1 MGHVSSNDFTI
12 LKANK
17 TEVHSELFA
26 FDSRNLSTI
35 LPDEI
40 CCKVFVKSAMQTPK
54 PTFGAGQLS
63 KDLSDL
69 LMSQNVKKTQ
79 FVLANSSFEG
89 TEMQGYC
96 VNLVTNTIY

>member
-1 MGHVSSNDFTI
+1 MLQSFCEKCNANTETDFW
-12 LKANK
+12 
-17 TEVHSELFA
+17 
-26 FDSRNLSTI
+26 
-35 LPDEI
+35 
-40 CCKVFVKSAMQTPK
+40 
-54 PTFGAGQLS
+54 S